1 MINGTFF
8 QPTVLADANE
18 QMRLAHEETFG
29 PLAACFRFHTEEEV
43 IRRANDT
50 PFGLAAYLY
59 TRDLARAFRV
69 TRQLESGMVGIN
81 EGIISTEVVPF
92 GGVKESGLGR
102 EGADVGLEEYL
113 ETQYVNLGQLGGE

>member
-1 MINGTFF
+1 
-8 QPTVLADANE
+8 
-18 QMRLAHEETFG
+18 MRLAHEETFG

-43 IRRANDT
+43 IRQANDT

>member
-1 MINGTFF
+1 M
-8 QPTVLADANE
+8 
-18 QMRLAHEETFG
+18 
-29 PLAACFRFHTEEEV
+29 

-81 EGIISTEVVPF
+81 EGIISTEVAPF

-113 ETQYVNLGQLGGE
+113 ETLYVNLGQLGGE

>member
-1 MINGTFF
+1 
-8 QPTVLADANE
+8 
-18 QMRLAHEETFG
+18 MRLAHEETFG

-81 EGIISTEVVPF
+81 EGIISTEVAPF
-92 GGVKESGLGR
+92 GGVKESGLGH

>member
-1 MINGTFF
+1 
-8 QPTVLADANE
+8 
-18 QMRLAHEETFG
+18 MRLAHEETFG

-50 PFGLAAYLY
+50 PFGLVAYLY

-81 EGIISTEVVPF
+81 EGIISTEVAPF